1 MSSPATAPS
10 IAPEYVSGGAPSLR
24 PPGGT
29 LAARLAL
36 RLDTDWLRT
45 FAPEF
50 FRAGPETRDVLL
62 DLIPRDF
69 EWSGK
74 RVMDFGCGVGR
85 TLAHFREE
93 AEAAEIWGVD
103 VSADALRGVEEGLCP
118 PMHAL

>member
-1 MSSPATAPS
+1 MSVAGRPAYGPRRYPRSPLG
-10 IAPEYVSGGAPSLR
+10 PETR
-24 PPGGT
+24 H
-29 LAARLAL
+29 RLASDL
-36 RLDTDWLRT
+36 C
-45 FAPEF
+45 PEF

-93 AEAAEIWGVD
+93 AEVAEIWGWT
-103 VSADALRGVEEGLCP
+103 
-118 PMHAL
+118 